1 MGLDKNTLETLRI
14 DRAAPQ
20 ANNSHAGRWLIV
32 ISLAVLALG
41 LAWKFLAPSAVVVR
55 TATVREPAS
64 AGRQTVLNAS
74 GYVTARRQAT
84 VSSKV
89 TGKVT
94 EVLFEEGQR
103 VQQGTILAKLDT
115 SNVTASLKLAEA
127 QLVVA
132 KVSLDETKVLIEQ
145 AQREQRR
152 ISELAN
158 NRISSQSDLDRAQ
171 SDVSSLKARL
181 DRQQQEIGVA
191 QSQVDLWSQ
200 QLDDTII
207 RAPFSG
213 IIISK
218 NAQPGEM
225 ISPMSAG
232 GSFTRTG
239 IGTVVDMES
248 IEIEVDVNES
258 YIGRVEPEQRVQATL
273 DAYPDWQMPAKVIAI
288 IPTADRQKATVK
300 VRIGFE
306 KLDPKILPDM
316 GVKVAF
322 QGGTETPAQKP
333 GLVIPKAALRQE
345 NGRDFVWLV
354 QKRSATRRSVTVGA
368 RRNDEVTISD
378 GLAVGDQVVLDGP
391 AELQEG
397 ARVTEEKR

>member
-14 DRAAPQ
+14 NREAPKPH
-20 ANNSHAGRWLIV
+20 NSHAGLW
-32 ISLAVLALG
+32 LAVFIMALLALG
-41 LAWKFLAPSAVVVR
+41 LGWKYLIPSAVAVR

-64 AGRQTVLNAS
+64 AGRQTILNAS

-94 EVLFEEGQR
+94 EVLFEEGQQ
-103 VQQGTILAKLDT
+103 VQQGKILAKLDT
-115 SNVTASLKLAEA
+115 SNVTANLKLAEA
-127 QLVVA
+127 QLLVA
-132 KVSLDETKVLIEQ
+132 RVSLDETKVLLEQ
-145 AQREQRR
+145 SQREQRR
-152 ISELAN
+152 ISELAV
-158 NRISSQSDLDRAQ
+158 NRISSQSDLDRSQ
-171 SDVSSLKARL
+171 SEVNSLKARL
-181 DRQQQEIGVA
+181 ERQQQEIAVA
-191 QSQVDLWSQ
+191 QSQVDLWLQ

-207 RAPFSG
+207 RAPFPG

-239 IGTVVDMES
+239 IGTIVDMES
-248 IEIEVDVNES
+248 IEVEVDVNES
-258 YIGRVEPEQRVQATL
+258 YIGRVEPGQRVQATL

-322 QGGTETPAQKP
+322 QSAADSPIKKP
-333 GLVIPKAALRQE
+333 GLLIPKAALRQE
-345 NGRDFVWLV
+345 NGHDFVWIV
-354 QKRSATRRSVTVGA
+354 QQGCARRRPVTVSA
-368 RRNDEVTISD
+368 RRNDELIISD
-378 GLAVGDQVVLDGP
+378 GLTVGEKVVLEGP
-391 AELQEG
+391 AELKEG
-397 ARVTEEKR
+397 ARVFEEKR